1 VKEALLVLA
10 LALLVYAI
18 AVYNGLIVL
27 RNRFKNAFAQID
39 VQLKRRHD
47 LIPALVDSVKG
58 YMAHERATLEA
69 VTAARSR
76 ASLAA
81 GAAGLRPGNAQAMLA
96 LAQAE
101 SALSGALGRLL
112 ATVEAFPQ
120 LKASANVLS
129 LQEELAST
137 ENRIAFARQH
147 FNDSV
152 LEYNNKRDQ
161 FPTNLMASVVRFPPA
176 EMLEAIEAPEERRA
190 PLVAAG

>member
-1 VKEALLVLA
+1 MKEALLVLA

-18 AVYNGLIVL
+18 AVYNDLIVL

-120 LKASANVLS
+120 LKASANVLA